1 MFKKLLKENRPDL
14 SRPLRRLI
22 EREARHVGKDPSL
35 EQITRGIQDDLDRL
49 GVLSLSASDRNI
61 LLWSHYAMSHSGICL
76 KFLAEENTPLFVG
89 AQKVEYLTEYPQVHL
104 HDDPDWHIKSFL
116 LTKAHDWSYEQ
127 EWRIITTEGHGNKS
141 FPDNLLTGVILGV
154 RMLPE
159 DRDYVVNLIKQRKS
173 PVEICQ
179 ANIKEGSF
187 SLEFEALRL

>member
-1 MFKKLLKENRPDL
+1 
-14 SRPLRRLI
+14 
-22 EREARHVGKDPSL
+22 
-35 EQITRGIQDDLDRL
+35 
-49 GVLSLSASDRNI
+49 
-61 LLWSHYAMSHSGICL
+61 MSHSGICL

-104 HDDPDWHIKSFL
+104 YDDPRWHIKSFL
-116 LTKAHDWSYEQ
+116 LTKAYDWSYEQ
-127 EWRIITTEGHGNKS
+127 EWRIIDTKGRGNKS

-159 DRDYVVNLIKQRKS
+159 DRDYMVNLIKQRKS
-173 PVEICQ
+173 PVEIYQ